1 MSMFPS
7 KTFPGLAAR
16 RGDAARPSH
25 ALPLLARSCLL
36 LACLLWWGAPRL
48 AAQSLQLADGKV
60 LLVSIEEP
68 PTGEGLRV
76 RRLDTGGVLDLRWEH
91 LAPASVQAVKKQF
104 DLGGDAQ
111 EELLER
117 VEEVEY
123 RLQGRKQVLVGKIV
137 DRTEQEIVVQ
147 QKGVQYRIPKSDLG
161 PIRMIE
167 APALQVYTKEE
178 FYAARLAVAQPGTN
192 ADKHVLLAEDLIRFR
207 DYERAGEHLDK
218 AKNLGNTLDPQRL
231 ERMQAKLQLY
241 KEAAKEREQLDLII
255 AARSRGLL
263 PDFERGVKLIAQF
276 EKDYAQGKLRA
287 EFELEKR
294 RFQDARMRYLA
305 QQVADTFRRQVQYV
319 ADKKV
324 AEDGLALAQAREYAE
339 NKMSDDLFA
348 RTAQQLRL
356 ELPEV
361 KQLWSERAKYPNGK
375 RTELF
380 GYGTGSWVL
389 GEAGVTKGTETN
401 KQAGKADAKESGNE
415 RELERVGR
423 ALREAMER
431 RRAANQGAG
440 QGGGEAKRELTD
452 QEWWAQ
458 CSRVERA
465 GWLRAYYAEFG
476 GQMVVSYAST
486 EPCPSCYG
494 VGTLAEPG
502 PDGRPVR
509 RNCFLCHNTKW
520 LRRIKAY

>member
-1 MSMFPS
+1 MTMFP
-7 KTFPGLAAR
+7 PMNRLALGCFKLA
-16 RGDAARPSH
+16 
-25 ALPLLARSCLL
+25 LLALALATLL
-36 LACLLWWGAPRL
+36 SGGQL

-68 PTGEGLRV
+68 PSGEGLRV

-137 DRTEQEIVVQ
+137 DRTETEIVVQ

-161 PIRMIE
+161 QIRQVE
-167 APALQVYTKEE
+167 APALQVFTKEE

-218 AKNLGNTLDPQRL
+218 AKNLGNTLDAQRL

-241 KEAAKEREQLDLII
+241 KEAAKERDQLDLII

-263 PDFERGVKLIAQF
+263 PDFERGTKLIAQF
-276 EKDYAQGKLRA
+276 EKDYPQGKLRA
-287 EFELEKR
+287 EFDLEKR
-294 RFQDARMRYLA
+294 RFTEARTRYLA
-305 QQVADTFRRQVQYV
+305 QQVADTFRRQIQYV

-324 AEDGLALAQAREYAE
+324 AEDGLALQQARDYAE
-339 NKMSDDLFA
+339 NKMSEDLFV

-356 ELPEV
+356 EVPEV
-361 KQLWSERAKYPNGK
+361 KQLWSDRAKYPNGK
-375 RTELF
+375 RTELYAF
-380 GYGTGSWVL
+380 GTGSWVL
-389 GEAGVTKGTETN
+389 GEAGVTKGTEAG
-401 KQAGKADAKESGNE
+401 KQAGKAEAKDTAND
-415 RELERVGR
+415 REMERVGR

-431 RRAANQGAG
+431 RRASSQGAA
-440 QGGGEAKRELTD
+440 QGGNEAKRELTD

-458 CSRVERA
+458 CSRPERA

-476 GQMVVSYAST
+476 GQMVVTYAST